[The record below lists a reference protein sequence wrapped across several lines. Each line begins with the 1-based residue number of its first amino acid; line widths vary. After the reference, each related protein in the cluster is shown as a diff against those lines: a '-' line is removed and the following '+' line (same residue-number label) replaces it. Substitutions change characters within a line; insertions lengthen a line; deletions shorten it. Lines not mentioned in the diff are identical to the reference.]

1 MVDVVT
7 VSVEDLL
14 MVVDDLVGEGEGEE
28 GNGIEKV

>member
-1 MVDVVT
+1 VVDVVT

-14 MVVDDLVGEGEGEE
+14 MVVDDLVGEGEEEE